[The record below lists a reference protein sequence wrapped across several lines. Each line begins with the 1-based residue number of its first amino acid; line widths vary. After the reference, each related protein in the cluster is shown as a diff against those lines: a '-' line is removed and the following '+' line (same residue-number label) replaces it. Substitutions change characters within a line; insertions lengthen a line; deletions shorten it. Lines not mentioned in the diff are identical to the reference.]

1 MKTQI
6 KINTKTTFK
15 NFNVDIVTVGK
26 SASEK
31 LNALKKVE
39 KILNENN
46 GKTTSFESLP
56 YSKGGRYARHTSTLY
71 NTTTFV
77 FNKYNNFIELFNSS
91 KSANCPSFSII
102 VYSDASLNTIH
113 NELLKEIEIANKNL
127 DLFKKG
133 LGFDYLQNIENE
145 KRIAIE
151 NIESEKR
158 LKEAERKTKVD
169 AGYIFIESLED
180 FKNKVWIN
188 DFFLKNK
195 SEISKL
201 NGIEKNQK
209 QREFFNSFLQ
219 KNKIEISNEKLFWA
233 CWTSIK

>member
-39 KILNENN
+39 KILNESN
-46 GKTTSFESLP
+46 GMTTSFQSLP

-71 NTTTFV
+71 NTTTFKK
-77 FNKYNNFIELFNSS
+77 FNNEVTLLNSS
-91 KSANCPSFSII
+91 NSANCPIFSIE
-102 VYSDASLNTIH
+102 VYSDAKLEAMH